1 MLFGKILCIREQTAV
16 CAPQPSVKN
25 AEFLNRIFHIIK
37 TYKNMKKIKE
47 QKQKLITI
55 QVKTL
60 PNGYSLDLE
69 KENFMYYSPMT
80 LLEGLFVH
88 VGMNR
93 EGAMTKEEIKSLI
106 ESVKNGGIVT
116 KLQAEVNALNDTIA
130 ELRKQVREQKKVI
143 KELSKEV

>member
-1 MLFGKILCIREQTAV
+1 MAKE
-16 CAPQPSVKN
+16 
-25 AEFLNRIFHIIK
+25 
-37 TYKNMKKIKE
+37 E

-60 PNGYSLDLE
+60 SNGYSLDLE

-93 EGAMTKEEIKSLI
+93 EGAMTKEEIKALI

>member
-1 MLFGKILCIREQTAV
+1 MKQTEE
-16 CAPQPSVKN
+16 N
-25 AEFLNRIFHIIK
+25 N
-37 TYKNMKKIKE
+37 
-47 QKQKLITI
+47 QKQELIAI

-80 LLEGLFVH
+80 LLEGMFVH

-93 EGAMTKEEIKSLI
+93 EGAMTKEEIKALI

-116 KLQAEVNALNDTIA
+116 KLQAEVNVLKDTIV

>member
-1 MLFGKILCIREQTAV
+1 MAKE
-16 CAPQPSVKN
+16 
-25 AEFLNRIFHIIK
+25 
-37 TYKNMKKIKE
+37 E

-60 PNGYSLDLE
+60 PNGYSVDLE
-69 KENFMYYSPMT
+69 KENFMYYSPMA
-80 LLEGLFVH
+80 LLEGMFVH

-93 EGAMTKEEIKSLI
+93 EGAMTKEEIKALI

-116 KLQAEVNALNDTIA
+116 KLQAEVNVLKDTIV

>member
-1 MLFGKILCIREQTAV
+1 MAKE
-16 CAPQPSVKN
+16 
-25 AEFLNRIFHIIK
+25 
-37 TYKNMKKIKE
+37 E

-60 PNGYSLDLE
+60 PNGYSVDLE

-80 LLEGLFVH
+80 LLEGLLFVH

-116 KLQAEVNALNDTIA
+116 KLQAEVNVLNDTIA

-143 KELSKEV
+143 KELSKEA

>member
-1 MLFGKILCIREQTAV
+1 
-16 CAPQPSVKN
+16 
-25 AEFLNRIFHIIK
+25 
-37 TYKNMKKIKE
+37 MKQIVE
-47 QKQKLITI
+47 NNQSQQRITI

-69 KENFMYYSPMT
+69 KENFMYYSPMA

-93 EGAMTKEEIKSLI
+93 EGAMTK

>member
-1 MLFGKILCIREQTAV
+1 
-16 CAPQPSVKN
+16 
-25 AEFLNRIFHIIK
+25 
-37 TYKNMKKIKE
+37 MKQIKE
-47 QKQKLITI
+47 QKQELIAIRVT
-55 QVKTL
+55 TL
-60 PNGYSLDLE
+60 PNGYTVDLE
-69 KENFMYYSPMT
+69 KESFMYYSPMA

-93 EGAMTKEEIKSLI
+93 EGALTKEEIKTLI
-106 ESVKNGGIVT
+106 EAVKDGGAVT

>member
-1 MLFGKILCIREQTAV
+1 
-16 CAPQPSVKN
+16 
-25 AEFLNRIFHIIK
+25 
-37 TYKNMKKIKE
+37 MKQIKE

-60 PNGYSLDLE
+60 PNGYTVDLE
-69 KENFMYYSPMT
+69 KENFMYYSPMA

-93 EGAMTKEEIKSLI
+93 EGAMTKEEIKTLI
-106 ESVKNGGIVT
+106 EAVKDGGAVT
-116 KLQAEVNALNDTIA
+116 KLQEEVNELKDTIA

-143 KELSKEV
+143 RELSKGV

>member
-1 MLFGKILCIREQTAV
+1 MKQTEE
-16 CAPQPSVKN
+16 N
-25 AEFLNRIFHIIK
+25 N
-37 TYKNMKKIKE
+37 
-47 QKQKLITI
+47 QKQELIAI

-60 PNGYSLDLE
+60 PNGYSVDLE

-80 LLEGLFVH
+80 LLEGMFVH

-93 EGAMTKEEIKSLI
+93 EGAMTKEEIKVLI
-106 ESVKNGGIVT
+106 ESVKNDGIVT

-143 KELSKEV
+143 KELSKEA

>member
-1 MLFGKILCIREQTAV
+1 
-16 CAPQPSVKN
+16 
-25 AEFLNRIFHIIK
+25 
-37 TYKNMKKIKE
+37 MKQIKE
-47 QKQKLITI
+47 QKQELITI

-60 PNGYSLDLE
+60 PNGYTVDLE
-69 KENFMYYSPMT
+69 KENFMYYSPMA

-143 KELSKEV
+143 KELSMEV